1 MTVDE
6 LRTAVMALPLEEKKA
21 FILET
26 LQPLAREA
34 MADPNFLSQLV
45 PVFLGIVKESGLDLQ
60 QLIQFAS
67 MFAGGQPENAP
78 RA

>member
-6 LRTAVMALPLEEKKA
+6 LRTAVMDLPLEEKKA

-60 QLIQFAS
+60 QLVQFAS
-67 MFAGGQPENAP
+67 MFAGGQPGSAP
-78 RA
+78 QT

>member
-26 LQPLAREA
+26 LQPLAKEA

-67 MFAGGQPENAP
+67 MFAGGQPGSTPQA
-78 RA
+78 